1 MLANSRVTYLSLASR
16 GKGFPKANTA
26 SATKKKWEAKRIAE
40 AVEKSAALHFCPQ
53 TNYASCFRCHIW
65 FMDVFRVLFIPA
77 LLRWMQFWKQPC
89 FFPDLLLAGR
99 LSRGLS
105 LSHFLTPVAVAANQ
119 VTVAM
124 APIVMITLAMW
135 NSKPWTRQVDKP
147 CEDMEQTEQTFQFL
161 QFLPAQVL

>member
-1 MLANSRVTYLSLASR
+1 MPYLLHGCFSGS
-16 GKGFPKANTA
+16 FH
-26 SATKKKWEAKRIAE
+26 SSF
-40 AVEKSAALHFCPQ
+40 VALD
-53 TNYASCFRCHIW
+53 AI
-65 FMDVFRVLFIPA
+65 L
-77 LLRWMQFWKQPC
+77 KEPC